1 MRTYIAE
8 QSENSITIGFKD
20 ANLTLIT
27 ALISALNDDGGVTT
41 VRLIDQHPELC
52 DLRLLV
58 QVSKGKPASA
68 VEKASKAVAS
78 YYSSVKK

>member
-1 MRTYIAE
+1 MAE
-8 QSENSITIGFKD
+8 QSKNSITLGFKD

-27 ALISALNDDGGVTT
+27 PLIAALNDDADVTT

-52 DLRLLV
+52 DIRLFV
-58 QVSKGKPASA
+58 QVKKGKPAA
-68 VEKASKAVAS
+68 VVEKASKAVAS